1 MKTFSALFGAAALF
15 ISAGAAHAGEN
26 VKGVGSMTC
35 GQVSEIF
42 FESSDKDKEVLIAAL
57 MSWAQG
63 MMSGVNA
70 TLERG
75 DQRDLENVDFDYL
88 TEELLGVCDEFPEEN
103 VYDIALEIFFE
114 QPFMEPRATT

>member
-1 MKTFSALFGAAALF
+1 MKTFSALFGAAALV

-26 VKGVGSMTC
+26 IKGVGSMTC

-42 FESSDKDKEVLIAAL
+42 VESSDKDKEVLIVAL

-63 MMSGVNA
+63 MMSGANA
-70 TLERG
+70 TLEREN
-75 DQRDLENVDFDYL
+75 QRDLEKVDFDYL
-88 TEELLGVCDEFPEEN
+88 ADELLAVCDQQPDEN
-103 VYDIALEIFFE
+103 VYDIALEIFFD